1 MTNKIL
7 IILLLFVSHL
17 GFSQTVGKIENETY
31 QDEFEK
37 KKSIDDVSDYWGETI
52 PIVLINISSIR
63 CGLRNVGPDLKDI
76 IKNWFRSYQYGN

>member
-17 GFSQTVGKIENETY
+17 GFSQTVGKIEAETY
-31 QDEFEK
+31 QAEFEK

-52 PIVLINISSIR
+52 PIALINISASDVVYETNRFKR
-63 CGLRNVGPDLKDI
+63 C
-76 IKNWFRSYQYGN
+76 KNWFRSYQYGN